1 MLVLTTVQEV
11 REWISYVKE
20 NNCTIGFVPTM
31 GALHQGHI
39 ALVEQ
44 SVKENNATVCSIF
57 VNPIQFNNKEDLAK
71 YPRTLENDLQL
82 LEKANCSMV
91 FVPSV
96 EEMYPDDTL
105 EHYHFGALEKVMEG
119 AFRPGHFTGVA
130 IVVKRFFN
138 FIQPDRAYFGKKDYQ
153 QLVLIRK
160 LVKIEALPIHVVS
173 CPTVREEDGL
183 AMSSRNRHL
192 SPEERTVASK
202 VYPILLNAS
211 QLFPHKNVSEIE
223 QFVISE
229 IKKEKRIRLEYFNI
243 VDKKTLQKSDKLDN
257 PHGLI
262 ACIAFWV
269 GKVRLIDN
277 IKLSDKIHAS

>member
-1 MLVLTTVQEV
+1 MLVLTTVEEV
-11 REWISYVKE
+11 RKWIFDTKGNACS
-20 NNCTIGFVPTM
+20 IGFVPTM

-39 ALVEQ
+39 ALIEQ
-44 SVKENNATVCSIF
+44 SVRENNTTVCSIF

-82 LEKANCSMV
+82 LEKAKCDMV

-96 EEMYPDDTL
+96 EEMYPDDVL

-130 IVVKRFFN
+130 IAVKRLFN
-138 FIQPDRAYFGKKDYQ
+138 FIQPDRAYFGKKDFQ
-153 QLVLIRK
+153 QLLVIQK
-160 LVKIEALPIHVVS
+160 LKKIENLPIHIVA

-192 SPEERTVASK
+192 SPKERAIAPK
-202 VYPILLNAS
+202 VHLTLLNAS
-211 QLFPHKNVSEIE
+211 QLFPHKNVYEIE
-223 QFVISE
+223 EFVISE
-229 IKKEKRIRLEYFNI
+229 IKKEEQIRLEYFNI
-243 VDKKTLQKSDKLDN
+243 VDKKTLQKTNNLDN

-262 ACIAFWV
+262 GCVAFWI
-269 GKVRLIDN
+269 GNVRLIDN
-277 IKLSDKIHAS
+277 IEFIK